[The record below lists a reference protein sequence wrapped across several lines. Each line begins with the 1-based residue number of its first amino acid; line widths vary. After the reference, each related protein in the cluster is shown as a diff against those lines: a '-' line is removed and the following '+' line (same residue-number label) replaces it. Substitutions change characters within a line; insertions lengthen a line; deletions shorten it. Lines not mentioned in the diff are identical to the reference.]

1 MRPLLTDLWGNPIY
15 VMSRAARLRTRFRHP
30 HLPTLF
36 YHVQNRAWND
46 VLRRSKSHPQEVV
59 VQEDVSKN
67 TCLHIACRLDPPVEV
82 IRALK
87 KAARMRNAD
96 GCTPLHIAASHRIS
110 EPALEVLLECAAAQ
124 PLTAATTACTMHHA
138 SYKSQHPTADL
149 SRCGRAPIHYA
160 CLSFRGLELNA
171 FQRLLEA
178 TLKDGNV
185 LVDDEYYSKR
195 LLGLDDFFNE
205 DEEASCTTLQLHNS
219 SSSLSCTMDSTQLP
233 KKTLNAMTIRDSS
246 GQAPLGLL
254 FRRYRERMRAVINTV
269 DRLWREHSDNPNKA
283 ALASAISV
291 HAELGTVWQ
300 RARYILARLTQER
313 LEKDGTDKTGFEGA
327 SSGYG
332 VMMMENMLN
341 KPLSPGEI
349 AVAKEAATWAA
360 EQHNMVNTF
369 LLVLLI
375 LTQSFLRVEWMTW
388 LCFATH
394 RATFRSPI
402 GGGVGVS

>member
-87 KAARMRNAD
+87 KAARMRNAE

-124 PLTAATTACTMHHA
+124 PLAPATACTLHHD

-171 FQRLLEA
+171 FQKLLEA

-205 DEEASCTTLQLHNS
+205 DEEASFSNLPLNSSSS
-219 SSSLSCTMDSTQLP
+219 SSSLSFTDS

-246 GQAPLGLL
+246 GQTPLGLL

-269 DRLWREHSDNPNKA
+269 DRLWREHADNPNKA
-283 ALASAISV
+283 SLASAISV

-313 LEKDGTDKTGFEGA
+313 LEKD
-327 SSGYG
+327 
-332 VMMMENMLN
+332 
-341 KPLSPGEI
+341 
-349 AVAKEAATWAA
+349 
-360 EQHNMVNTF
+360 
-369 LLVLLI
+369 
-375 LTQSFLRVEWMTW
+375 
-388 LCFATH
+388 
-394 RATFRSPI
+394 
-402 GGGVGVS
+402 